1 MTVLNR
7 PIGIWLIAAFS
18 LYSVLRTATGLFAI
32 LSVSTVT
39 YYNWEYFLFSGINLF
54 LSIALIV
61 TVLRLRKASMPIVIT
76 MVIVTLLGY
85 AIPMLQL
92 TIEGGFGQ
100 RTLMSLAISA
110 ASSLIILGVIW
121 WYLSTLKKR
130 GVLS

>member
-32 LSVSTVT
+32 LSISTVT
-39 YYNWEYFLFSGINLF
+39 YYNWEYFLFSGINIF

-76 MVIVTLLGY
+76 MGIVTLLGC
-85 AIPMLQL
+85 AISMFQL
-92 TIEGGFGQ
+92 TIEGGIGQ
-100 RTLMSLAISA
+100 GFLMSLAASA
-110 ASSLIILGVIW
+110 VSSLIILGVIW